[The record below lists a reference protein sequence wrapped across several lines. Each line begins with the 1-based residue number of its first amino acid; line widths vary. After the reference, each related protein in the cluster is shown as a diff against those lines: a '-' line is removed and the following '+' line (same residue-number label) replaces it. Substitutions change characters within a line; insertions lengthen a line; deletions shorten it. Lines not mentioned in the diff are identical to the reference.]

1 MVEGLLDKL
10 QQATETFAL
19 DQEIRLEQFRAQMEK
34 LILEQA
40 RSFEQNSEPH
50 VTVHAPCDDD
60 AETTYVF
67 DRQPCSQTM
76 TEDDMLDAD
85 GTEFSRRGS
94 TAESDVFVSRRTSA
108 MPLPQRID
116 RSRSEVLYFE
126 HTPTSTDLWLTP
138 FGGAQAPFW
147 EEFVTRRRLKWDR
160 LEMVV
165 HHQFFALIVSLFIL
179 SNGIYIGFAA
189 SHNIQ
194 VLINHYNNFDE
205 KASSK
210 VEPSASQAPVD
221 LIFTCVFTVELV
233 MRMLGEELVFFFGD
247 EWHWNWMDLVLVTSS
262 AVEMIAEV
270 YVTSMNITSMRL
282 LRLLR
287 ILRVLRSIRVL
298 RDLRLL
304 GNLRML
310 LLAIQH
316 SVGPLIWACVLIL
329 GLLYMASLFFLNGV
343 SEYLMSGGS
352 DLQAVGV
359 LQSYFGSL
367 ESTLLTLFMSISG
380 GVSWEV
386 LVSVLMKI
394 HVAYGFLF
402 VVFIACMQFAALN
415 IIAGI
420 FVNDA
425 IEMAQR
431 DRHIVLQAESTRN
444 KSLVSDLKKL
454 FLEFDTDQSGTLT
467 LEEFMQAFQNP
478 AVQARFRF
486 LGVEITDAESLFEM
500 LDTAET
506 DEILVD
512 EFVNVCL
519 RAKTLT
525 RPLDLQSF
533 IQQNRRTDRWL
544 RRGLVNIE
552 HHLDR
557 LANKMDKSAERSE
570 SFRRNTTRR
579 MVLHGLRSSA
589 PVASPGSHTEPTI
602 SSGASRWGRGGFVPG
617 WLGGR

>member
-1 MVEGLLDKL
+1 MG
-10 QQATETFAL
+10 
-19 DQEIRLEQFRAQMEK
+19 
-34 LILEQA
+34 
-40 RSFEQNSEPH
+40 
-50 VTVHAPCDDD
+50 D
-60 AETTYVF
+60 AE
-67 DRQPCSQTM
+67 
-76 TEDDMLDAD
+76 
-85 GTEFSRRGS
+85 GTDLPRMVSA
-94 TAESDVFVSRRTSA
+94 AESDALVSHRTST
-108 MPLPQRID
+108 MPLPRRID

-126 HTPTSTDLWLTP
+126 HTPTSTDLLLTP
-138 FGGAQAPFW
+138 FSGAPGPAW
-147 EEFVTRRRLKWDR
+147 EDFVTKRRLKWDR

-165 HHQFFALIVSLFIL
+165 HHQIFALIVSFFIL
-179 SNGIYIGFAA
+179 SNGVYIGFAA

-194 VLINHYNNFDE
+194 VLIHQYNNLDE
-205 KASSK
+205 KGSSK

-221 LIFTCVFTVELV
+221 LFFTCVFTVELV
-233 MRMLGEELVFFFGD
+233 MRILGEELVFFFGD

-262 AVEMIAEV
+262 AVEMIAEI

-298 RDLRLL
+298 RDLRLI

-310 LLAIQH
+310 LLAMQH

-343 SEYLMSGGS
+343 SEYLISGAS
-352 DLQAVGV
+352 DPEAVGV
-359 LQSYFGSL
+359 LQSYFSSL

-386 LVSVLMKI
+386 LVSALMKI
-394 HVAYGFLF
+394 HAAFGFLF

-444 KSLVSDLKKL
+444 KSLVCDLKKL
-454 FLEFDTDQSGTLT
+454 FLESDTDQSGTLT

-486 LGVEITDAESLFEM
+486 LGVELTDAESLFDLM
-500 LDTAET
+500 DTAGT
-506 DEILVD
+506 DEILID
-512 EFVNVCL
+512 EFVSVCL

-544 RRGLVNIE
+544 RRALVNIE

-557 LANKMDKSAERSE
+557 LADKMDKSAERSE
-570 SFRRNTTRR
+570 SFLRNMTRR
-579 MVLHGLRSSA
+579 MVLQGLRSPA
-589 PVASPGSHTEPTI
+589 PVASP
-602 SSGASRWGRGGFVPG
+602 GGFVPG